1 MQSVVSGKSNTKK
14 KSARAADAW
23 LPNAVIVCLGG
34 MLYTILSQWFMQLGG
49 AYWEDGHLIDP
60 DVKLWLMVPA
70 SMLCIYCFFVR
81 NGGFIFEPRVSPMR
95 DAENAPST
103 NLTLLVV
110 TLISLAILIGT
121 FPVSAA
127 WTISTSVLCGLGLIF
142 LAFLH
147 LVYSAPL
154 ARTYAVLTWLLGYL
168 TLWVVSSTVSHVSI
182 YIFVAVWVVL
192 GALGGNTVCVS
203 IRNRFRFDRE
213 NAGHVW
219 RQKDIEP
226 ATIKQSRR
234 ARMTSSVVSQYG
246 RIPQDTFDLLNQH
259 VRRVTGPIASSIPLG
274 ASEEARNITIREI
287 LDVTLRDWR
296 ENDNLKGL
304 QPVDIDDIRSF
315 VEAAI
320 AITGSGSDP
329 VTLAAYK
336 ISLRALMLDWL
347 DNWNVEG
354 QSGPPLRNYR

>member
-1 MQSVVSGKSNTKK
+1 
-14 KSARAADAW
+14 
-23 LPNAVIVCLGG
+23 
-34 MLYTILSQWFMQLGG
+34 
-49 AYWEDGHLIDP
+49 
-60 DVKLWLMVPA
+60 
-70 SMLCIYCFFVR
+70 
-81 NGGFIFEPRVSPMR
+81 
-95 DAENAPST
+95 
-103 NLTLLVV
+103 
-110 TLISLAILIGT
+110 
-121 FPVSAA
+121 
-127 WTISTSVLCGLGLIF
+127 
-142 LAFLH
+142 
-147 LVYSAPL
+147 
-154 ARTYAVLTWLLGYL
+154 
-168 TLWVVSSTVSHVSI
+168 
-182 YIFVAVWVVL
+182 
-192 GALGGNTVCVS
+192 
-203 IRNRFRFDRE
+203 
-213 NAGHVW
+213 
-219 RQKDIEP
+219 
-226 ATIKQSRR
+226 
-234 ARMTSSVVSQYG
+234 MTSSVVSQYG

-274 ASEEARNITIREI
+274 ASDEARNITIREI